1 MKRKLKITE
10 QLVNTASEQ
19 TKKLYNELSGLE
31 GFVDVNN
38 NEKGSD
44 VKYYWDFIL
53 KDTTDNI
60 DGVTT
65 IWVKGLDNGLF
76 EVKLA
81 NDAFIMKKDTLELSY
96 DKVLDLS
103 DDLYEVGP
111 FDAFTQRGLDPK
123 RKSNDSYSYKRE
135 SLQQLKE
142 SIGSVKYNKIQRLIK
157 ECLNE
162 GLAVEITIPKKK
174 LLK

>member
-1 MKRKLKITE
+1 MGRKLKINE
-10 QLVNTASEQ
+10 QLANTASEQ
-19 TKKLYNELSGLE
+19 TKKLYNKLKGLE

-44 VKYYWDFIL
+44 GKYYWDFIL

-60 DGVTT
+60 DGVTI

-81 NDAFIMKKDTLELSY
+81 NDAFTMKKDTLELSY

-103 DDLYEVGP
+103 DDLYDIGP

-123 RKSNDSYSYKRE
+123 RKTNDGYSYKRE
-135 SLQQLKE
+135 SLQQLRE
-142 SIGSVKYNKIQRLIK
+142 SLNPIKYSKIQRLIK

-162 GLAVEITIPKKK
+162 GLAVEISIPKNK
-174 LLK
+174 LNK